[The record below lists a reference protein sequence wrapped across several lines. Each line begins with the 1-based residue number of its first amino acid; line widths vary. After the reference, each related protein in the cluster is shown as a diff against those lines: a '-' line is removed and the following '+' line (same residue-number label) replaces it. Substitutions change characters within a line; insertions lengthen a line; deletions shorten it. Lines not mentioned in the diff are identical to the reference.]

1 MMMKIEHSE
10 KYDRFMDAVRLSLL
24 VWRDRGGRDFSQL
37 CDKLDMSER
46 TVRRRFQHPE
56 TLTLAELYAWC
67 ELYGKDPCELL
78 LQAFEA
84 SKCED

>member
-1 MMMKIEHSE
+1 MMKIEHPE

-84 SKCED
+84 SKREN